1 MKKLL
6 SILTCICLLAPAVY
20 AFAVGQDDTAGVTL
34 PPDDGIAVQEF
45 ITNKADAQIAAGST
59 MMRAAY
65 MERMMS
71 CLAMQAYLN
80 GEGWISTSDI
90 PDMWAGVY
98 SYINKFDLGTRTD
111 WEHTEQGFVR
121 VPAAY
126 VKQLFCDM
134 YGMKFD
140 ELPQVSRTY
149 SSSVIYDAQSD
160 VYDIT
165 GMDGDML
172 MAVLSTVSLDGAGGA
187 SMMYEIVQEFMEDDR
202 AVTTTLGTATI
213 YLTPTA
219 DTAYGLSPVRL
230 DLELESV
237 G

>member
-6 SILTCICLLAPAVY
+6 SILTCICLLAPAAY

-80 GEGWISTSDI
+80 GEGWISASDI

-98 SYINKFDLGTRTD
+98 SYINKFDLGTHPD

-121 VPAAY
+121 VPAEY

-134 YGMKFD
+134 YGVNFD
-140 ELPQVSRTY
+140 QLPQVSRTY
-149 SSSVIYDAQSD
+149 SSAVIYDAQSD

-165 GMDGDML
+165 GADGEMP
-172 MAVLSTVSLDGAGGA
+172 MAVLSMVSLDGAGGA
-187 SMMYEIVQEFMEDDR
+187 SMMYEIVQEFMEDGR
-202 AVTTTLGTATI
+202 TVTTTLATATI
-213 YLTPTA
+213 QLSPTS